1 MSTDKLYHYTY
12 IITNVIENKYYIGC
26 RSCHILPEKDLGVK
40 YFSSSKDKEFRSD
53 QKTNPQNYNYKIIAV
68 FSNRGSAV
76 MLEIKLHSIHDVGVN
91 PKFYNRAKQTA
102 LGWDTTGVDI
112 TALKRKKAIEK
123 ELKKLMPKRKVV
135 MSDSQKAHLR
145 ALRTGFRH
153 SEESKAKMSKARI
166 GRTPMLGKKHKE
178 DTKAKMSLDRTGKT
192 HSLDTLE
199 ILRKC
204 NLGVHNPAAKL
215 ANIYD
220 STTNSVIAE
229 NVVISEWCRENGYS
243 KSSLSATA
251 NSDRNAPH
259 HWKTNPLSTK
269 GVYAVYL

>member
-1 MSTDKLYHYTY
+1 
-12 IITNVIENKYYIGC
+12 
-26 RSCHILPEKDLGVK
+26 
-40 YFSSSKDKEFRSD
+40 
-53 QKTNPQNYNYKIIAV
+53 
-68 FSNRGSAV
+68 

-91 PKFYNRAKQTA
+91 PKFYNKAKQTA

-153 SEESKAKMSKARI
+153 SEESKAKMS
-166 GRTPMLGKKHKE
+166 
-178 DTKAKMSLDRTGKT
+178 LDRTGKT

-204 NLGVHNPAAKL
+204 NLGVHNPATKL